1 MFRLLL
7 LSFFVVILSPNGTFG
22 KPVYGDFRS
31 ILQVAFSDAADPAN
45 DLQAK
50 RNSYLNTRESE
61 VLDSEDPSSLC
72 YFIQESETE
81 SQISCR
87 LRFTR
92 SKFNFNPFGLRFG
105 KRQGD
110 TLADDGKLGS
120 QGSRKILQALL
131 KPRLDQTHSQCGEN
145 WGDTC

>member
-1 MFRLLL
+1 MVRFFL
-7 LSFFVVILSPNGTFG
+7 LSFFVVIISQNGTFG
-22 KPVYGDFRS
+22 KPVRGDFRS
-31 ILQVAFSDAADPAN
+31 ILQVDFSDATDVAN

-61 VLDSEDPSSLC
+61 VLNPEDPSSLC

-81 SQISCR
+81 SQIACR

-105 KRQGD
+105 KRQGS
-110 TLADDGKLGS
+110 TLAEERKLGS
-120 QGSRKILQALL
+120 QSSSKILQALV
-131 KPRLDQTHSQCGEN
+131 KPRLDQMISQCGET
-145 WGDTC
+145 WGDEC